1 MLGCRV
7 ASRVRRSRTVRRK
20 SPAPKQPLRKT
31 QSCEARV
38 ENPPRQGVRNKTYR
52 RGSWLHW
59 ARIQQGIL
67 REEKEKRERER
78 NSIFV
83 VSQGVLKARR
93 ESAKFAQH
101 DVIETTSNSHLDYRE
116 IYEIKETEETS
127 DKPRNLYDV
136 TKLIRGNPE
145 NVGRTGERNKKKL
158 IWHDNKTRKEFQQ
171 NGNERQLTEEE
182 WEILYAFWQH
192 VLFIRCRKV
201 ALILGVLGILSV
213 GICFLL
219 PVWFTAS
226 GG

>member
-20 SPAPKQPLRKT
+20 NPAPKQPLRKT

-67 REEKEKRERER
+67 KEEKEKRERER
-78 NSIFV
+78 NSIFI

-101 DVIETTSNSHLDYRE
+101 DVIGTTINE
-116 IYEIKETEETS
+116 IEETEETP

-136 TKLIRGNPE
+136 TKLIQGNPE
-145 NVGRTGERNKKKL
+145 NVGRTRERNKKKL
-158 IWHDNKTRKEFQQ
+158 IWHDDKTRKEFQQ
-171 NGNERQLTEEE
+171 NGNERLLTEAE

-213 GICFLL
+213 GVCFLL